1 MIRNP
6 PPPEERNY
14 LLCALKSEMLAA
26 RCHGHTGLF
35 TAWAFP
41 GPEASSVATQSTAF
55 TTSSAG
61 EPGRL
66 WGPRTQARPPSPISS
81 GNRFQAG
88 VWTNGTQRSAE
99 AGAPPGRFCSA
110 WRSWIENHHDTVT
123 DGRHPGARLRQR
135 GGLRCPLRCVPSGFT
150 PKATPPPEKQ
160 PRSPFSPNFP
170 GSVGFAGLT
179 PLPRRKGPWGL
190 GSGSKVTTTA
200 RPFLATTAKDNAPR
214 APPQAGSGTRQA
226 VGPVFPAGCD
236 PLRPRPSPAQHPT
249 HGRTRTGTRE
259 MALSGGGAPL
269 GGGRLAE
276 RQPET
281 CSDFAGNVLST
292 ESHHLKIS
300 LRLGGGGS
308 FTSLEMLV
316 TESRICSKASPLA
329 PSRREKENAAFGQ
342 VPNMGP
348 SRGAREAV
356 LKRLDPGALGEG
368 LKGRGRGEGCS
379 HPPPASAQP

>member
-1 MIRNP
+1 MPLTEQPALRSRRYRSICLCFKTKTEAAILTHEEDIFWGLASDQRSLKAWRDLKGPPGTKVHAHGQVLISPWGPSGLGGGSITVIRNP

-135 GGLRCPLRCVPSGFT
+135 VGLRCPLRCVPSGFT

-160 PRSPFSPNFP
+160 PRSPFSPNVP

-179 PLPRRKGPWGL
+179 PLPPEERTLGPWL
-190 GSGSKVTTTA
+190 W
-200 RPFLATTAKDNAPR
+200 L
-214 APPQAGSGTRQA
+214 
-226 VGPVFPAGCD
+226 
-236 PLRPRPSPAQHPT
+236 
-249 HGRTRTGTRE
+249 
-259 MALSGGGAPL
+259 
-269 GGGRLAE
+269 
-276 RQPET
+276 
-281 CSDFAGNVLST
+281 
-292 ESHHLKIS
+292 
-300 LRLGGGGS
+300 
-308 FTSLEMLV
+308 
-316 TESRICSKASPLA
+316 
-329 PSRREKENAAFGQ
+329 
-342 VPNMGP
+342 
-348 SRGAREAV
+348 
-356 LKRLDPGALGEG
+356 
-368 LKGRGRGEGCS
+368 
-379 HPPPASAQP
+379 